1 MKQATI
7 GIGDRVAYSVRW
19 LRSVGETRGDLP
31 RLRGTVEQLIP
42 FGGAGRALAGIKW
55 DHHPPHEVRDEDD
68 THDHAMPGLY
78 RVLDANLTL
87 ISRIGADS
95 ALNT

>member
-1 MKQATI
+1 MASKTI

-19 LRSVGETRGDLP
+19 LRSVGETRGELP
-31 RLRGTVEQLIP
+31 RLRGTVEQIIP
-42 FGGAGRALAGIKW
+42 FGGPGRALAGIKW
-55 DHHPPHEVRDEDD
+55 DNYPPHEARDDDD
-68 THDHAMPGLY
+68 THDIAMPGLY

-87 ISRIGADS
+87 VSRIGVDS